1 MLWKAWSASGWSKLQ
16 PPPPRIFLGI
26 LFPEVKNCLFLQ
38 LARQTGQLER
48 ECGISRLPEGS
59 LWGPGKVFSH
69 GNFPCVSQ
77 PGESNYPLELT
88 SVASWTVLTCWAVLV
103 PDQPGCRRLSPTE
116 AAHSC
121 VSRSSPCH
129 RLRGLPKSQVL
140 LAVVSGVLTIE
151 APVIRGAA
159 TVGRGYSPKFG
170 FIFRITWST
179 VRTYLCHK
187 DLIFMVGRIKIYMV
201 TTLPAV
207 TMPK

>member
-1 MLWKAWSASGWSKLQ
+1 MRWKAWPLAGPNST
-16 PPPPRIFLGI
+16 PPPGI

-38 LARQTGQLER
+38 SARQTGQLER
-48 ECGISRLPEGS
+48 ECGITWLPEGP
-59 LWGPGKVFSH
+59 LWGPGKVLSH

-103 PDQPGCRRLSPTE
+103 PDQPGCRRLPPTE

-121 VSRSSPCH
+121 ASRSSPRH
-129 RLRGLPKSQVL
+129 RLRGLPRSQVL
-140 LAVVSGVLTIE
+140 LAVVSGVLIIE
-151 APVIRGAA
+151 PPVIRGAA
-159 TVGRGYSPKFG
+159 TVGRSTVQSLAL

-179 VRTYLCHK
+179 VRTYLRHE
-187 DLIFMVGRIKIYMV
+187 DLIFMVGRVKICMV
-201 TTLPAV
+201 TTLPVV